1 MLFYQFCCSGSTNA
15 VLQSS
20 LEITLASLSVVVDV
34 VDVVDVGDVVDVH
47 FVAVDVVVV
56 DFVAVDV
63 AAASFKV
70 LQKISELLRFSGNLD
85 QLSSP
90 EFRRKRRL
98 EKR

>member
-1 MLFYQFCCSGSTNA
+1 MLFYQVRCCCSTNA
-15 VLQSS
+15 VLQSL
-20 LEITLASLSVVVDV
+20 LEIALASLSVVVDV
-34 VDVVDVGDVVDVH
+34 GDVG
-47 FVAVDVVVV
+47 DVVVV

-98 EKR
+98 EQR

>member
-1 MLFYQFCCSGSTNA
+1 MLFYQVRCSCPTNA
-15 VLQSS
+15 VLQIF
-20 LEITLASLSVVVDV
+20 LEIALASLSVVVDV
-34 VDVVDVGDVVDVH
+34 GDVVVVID
-47 FVAVDVVVV
+47 ADVVVV

-63 AAASFKV
+63 IVAASFKV

-85 QLSSP
+85 QLSPP

>member
-1 MLFYQFCCSGSTNA
+1 MLFYQVRCSCPTNA
-15 VLQSS
+15 VLQIF
-20 LEITLASLSVVVDV
+20 LEIALASLSVVVDV
-34 VDVVDVGDVVDVH
+34 G
-47 FVAVDVVVV
+47 DVVVV

-63 AAASFKV
+63 VVAVDVIVAASFKV

>member
-1 MLFYQFCCSGSTNA
+1 MLYYQVRCCCSTNA
-15 VLQSS
+15 VLQSL
-20 LEITLASLSVVVDV
+20 LEIALASLSVVVDV
-34 VDVVDVGDVVDVH
+34 GDVG
-47 FVAVDVVVV
+47 DVVVV

-63 AAASFKV
+63 VVAVAVDAASFKV

-98 EKR
+98 EQR